1 MIKEL
6 NQINKTR
13 DNNAET
19 KARITELELEPVS
32 ETQGLAVV
40 ADPVYPVLQVQV
52 AAAAVIALALVS
64 LQVQTVIS
72 VVEPAVELDSAGQP
86 VQARAAPAADDL

>member
-13 DNNAET
+13 DNNAEA
-19 KARITELELEPVS
+19 KARITELVLEAVL

-52 AAAAVIALALVS
+52 AAAAVRALALVS
-64 LQVQTVIS
+64 LQVHAAIS
-72 VVEPAVELDSAGQP
+72 VVEPAVEVDSAGQD

>member
-1 MIKEL
+1 ML
-6 NQINKTR
+6 NQINKIR
-13 DNNAET
+13 ENNADIAT
-19 KARITELELEPVS
+19 RITELVEPPVLE
-32 ETQGLAVV
+32 THGAAVV

-52 AAAAVIALALVS
+52 AAAAVRALALVS

-72 VVEPAVELDSAGQP
+72 VVEPAVEVDSAGQD

>member
-32 ETQGLAVV
+32 EIQGLAVV
-40 ADPVYPVLQVQV
+40 AEPVYPVLQVQV
-52 AAAAVIALALVS
+52 AWVADKLAAYGS
-64 LQVQTVIS
+64 LQTQVAMLPTTT
-72 VVEPAVELDSAGQP
+72 
-86 VQARAAPAADDL
+86 